1 MAKASN
7 TFIPSSAREKRPSWP
22 APRNYGF
29 EHTLADA
36 ARRRVAVKILCK
48 GDNLYRTFEPH
59 ILYMSQ
65 TRQVFVAGN
74 QVDDPAQPGEPN
86 QWQAPEVG
94 RLRDVQI
101 TAKSFRVDSRFDR
114 SAPQYNQGV
123 ICAVD

>member
-7 TFIPSSAREKRPSWP
+7 TFTPSSARDKRPAWP

-36 ARRRVAVKILCK
+36 ARRKMAVKLLLK

-74 QVDDPAQPGEPN
+74 QVENPADPAEAN

-94 RLRDVQI
+94 RIRDVQI
-101 TAKSFRVDSRFDR
+101 TDRAFRVDSRFDR
-114 SAPQYNQGV
+114 TEPQYSQGV